1 MTLLEMNAAVL
12 TKFIAGE
19 LKIGLAIFGIT
30 TVALSIWVLI
40 YLIKRKD

>member
-19 LKIGLAIFGIT
+19 LKIGLAIFGVT
-30 TVALSIWVLI
+30 TAVLVIWVLI
-40 YLIKRKD
+40 YLIKRKF